1 MNAWLLESWTGEK
14 AGGTMERTW
23 WTEESQVAGLGQ
35 EPLALAQASNPEL
48 AVPNVTQGRSQPGPT
63 GHKFQG
69 GAQQCV
75 FAPAS
80 ISGGPHSEWESKRR
94 QGDASTPYL
103 FAPGLALGLM
113 KGFYG
118 RKQKVRLPGFPD
130 GSFQGDRSVVFS
142 MSTGKP
148 ESCLLSQSLSQLL
161 FYLKQDPT
169 HLLPQAGGRN

>member
-1 MNAWLLESWTGEK
+1 MPGFWNPGPGRKQVAPWREH
-14 AGGTMERTW
+14 W
-23 WTEESQVAGLGQ
+23 WAEESQVAGLGQ

-48 AVPNVTQGRSQPGPT
+48 ALPNATQGRSQPGPT
-63 GHKFQG
+63 GPKLQG

-80 ISGGPHSEWESKRR
+80 ISGGPHSEWKSKRR

-118 RKQKVRLPGFPD
+118 GKQKGRLPGFPHD
-130 GSFQGDRSVVFS
+130 SFQGDRVWSFQ
-142 MSTGKP
+142 
-148 ESCLLSQSLSQLL
+148 C
-161 FYLKQDPT
+161 
-169 HLLPQAGGRN
+169 PQVHQRAAC